1 MEIIYQT
8 INYILNPNELG
19 FFNHTLNKVFHKD
32 VELFDLFTFD
42 DIEKHLFISYNINEN
57 YNLIIRSKIYISR
70 LWGYYHQFI
79 QTYKLSYKVL
89 FCSLYFIWIVLL
101 LFRWKSVWFISYRNW
116 ISQKIDID
124 DYIKIIRLLK
134 SFGKE
139 KKSWNRIKWIYV
151 LIQII
156 SLV

>member
-57 YNLIIRSKIYISR
+57 YNLIIRSKIYI
-70 LWGYYHQFI
+70 YHDFEDI
-79 QTYKLSYKVL
+79 IISSYKLIN
-89 FCSLYFIWIVLL
+89 F
-101 LFRWKSVWFISYRNW
+101 
-116 ISQKIDID
+116 
-124 DYIKIIRLLK
+124 
-134 SFGKE
+134 
-139 KKSWNRIKWIYV
+139 RIKYFFV
-151 LIQII
+151 LCILFELYYYYLDEKVYDLFHIETE
-156 SLV
+156 SVKK